1 MQKTKHEIVIEYIE
15 SLEVGEKVSVRQLA
29 RQMNISEGTVYRAI
43 KEAENQGLVSS
54 IPKVGTIRIEQVKER
69 SIDTLTY
76 RELANIVE
84 GKLLH
89 GADKADIAPKAF
101 FVASNLEH
109 LRERNPRPST
119 MIIGEYDKDML
130 AYACEHEL
138 PAMLTG
144 GSGIAV
150 QNKLQ
155 NLPDNIIIIAT
166 PYDIF
171 DAIIAINQAIV
182 ERVQER
188 ELVTVSD
195 IMTTDPYVL
204 KSYDS
209 VEDWNELCLQTG
221 HRGFPIVNA
230 EGYLEGMVTA
240 YDVTGVSQVTLM
252 DEVMTPNPVVVHA
265 DTLVSYL
272 GRLLVLEQVEL
283 VPVVDNDNRLI
294 GVVGLKDFI
303 EAQQTMQKQPHL
315 GDTSDNIVMS
325 GFSVVAREPDVI
337 LSGRIIPYVLDEYGT
352 LSIGT
357 VDIYSSNAAVIAM
370 RVVKNLLAQVYQIH
384 TRIYSEV
391 GADEEIYIMP
401 LLSEFNGQHH
411 ASVRIETV
419 DGRLVAISEIDLFI
433 REA

>member
-1 MQKTKHEIVIEYIE
+1 
-15 SLEVGEKVSVRQLA
+15 
-29 RQMNISEGTVYRAI
+29 
-43 KEAENQGLVSS
+43 
-54 IPKVGTIRIEQVKER
+54 
-69 SIDTLTY
+69 
-76 RELANIVE
+76 
-84 GKLLH
+84 
-89 GADKADIAPKAF
+89 
-101 FVASNLEH
+101 
-109 LRERNPRPST
+109 
-119 MIIGEYDKDML
+119 
-130 AYACEHEL
+130 
-138 PAMLTG
+138 MLTG

-150 QNKLQ
+150 SDKLKEI
-155 NLPDNIIIIAT
+155 PVDMIIIAT

-171 DAIIAINQAIV
+171 DSITAINQAIV
-182 ERVQER
+182 ERVQKR

-204 KSYDS
+204 KSYDT
-209 VEDWNELCLQTG
+209 VEDWNELSLQTG

-283 VPVVDNDNRLI
+283 VPVVDNENHLI

-315 GDTSDNIVMS
+315 GDTSDNICMS

-337 LSGRIIPYVLDEYGT
+337 LSGRIIPYMLDEYGT

-357 VDIYSSNAAVIAM
+357 CNIFSSNAAVIAM
-370 RVVKNLLAQVYQIH
+370 RVVKNLLGQVYQVN
-384 TRIYSEV
+384 TRFYSEV
-391 GADEEIYIMP
+391 GAEEEVYIMP
-401 LLSEFNGQHH
+401 ILSEFNGQHH

-419 DGRLVAISEIDLFI
+419 DGRLVAISEVDLFI